1 MPDTIGFPASLAP
14 DKPQNT
20 SASASREDALHTR
33 ADARYELAERAPV
46 EVTDLLRV
54 TGKSEARVRSAQ
66 LLTGKRRRERR

>member
-1 MPDTIGFPASLAP
+1 MLST
-14 DKPQNT
+14 
-20 SASASREDALHTR
+20 TR